1 MITENQPQFDNEVDL
16 IALASGIWKKKSL
29 ILLVSILPAVP
40 TFFYAQTLP
49 DSYQATALVAPAESR
64 SGGMGSVMTQYSG
77 LASLAGISL
86 PGAGDTSASTLAIEV
101 MKSRAFAADFINKYD
116 LLPYLAAYKRWDPAS
131 NSDHF
136 DTTKYD
142 SQSKTW
148 TLSAEGFEVKPS
160 DQAAHILLINSIT
173 INQSNATGLVTL
185 NVTHQSPIFASFLA
199 NQIIEEINLIIKSQK
214 VLEARKSID
223 YLELQITKTTVRDL
237 QQILYSLIKSQTE
250 TIMLAEVRP
259 EYVFKFIDPA
269 VTPES
274 PTGPNRNRITLI
286 SLVLGFFLAVI
297 VASLLHFREQ
307 NASSL
312 LSSQ

>member
-1 MITENQPQFDNEVDL
+1 MIKENQPQFDNEVDL
-16 IALASGIWKKKSL
+16 IALASGIWKKKGL
-29 ILLVSILPAVP
+29 IFLISILPTVP

-49 DSYQATALVAPAESR
+49 DSYQAKALVAPAESP

-86 PGAGDTSASTLAIEV
+86 PGAGDASASTLAIEV
-101 MKSRAFAADFINKYD
+101 IKSRAFAGDFIDKYN
-116 LLPYLAAYKRWDPAS
+116 LLPYLAAYKYWDS
-131 NSDHF
+131 VSESDHF
-136 DTTKYD
+136 VETKYD

-148 TLSAEGFEVKPS
+148 TLSTEGFELKPS
-160 DQAAHILLINSIT
+160 DQVAHMLLTNTIA
-173 INQSNATGLVTL
+173 INQSNATGLVTIS
-185 NVTHQSPIFASFLA
+185 VSHQSPTFASFLA

-223 YLELQITKTTVRDL
+223 YLELQINKTTVRDL

-269 VTPES
+269 VAPES
-274 PTGPNRNRITLI
+274 PIGPNRNRLTVI
-286 SLVLGFFLAVI
+286 SLVLGFFLGVI
-297 VASLLHFREQ
+297 VASLQHFRNQ
-307 NASSL
+307 NASSV
-312 LSSQ
+312 SSG